1 MVGDNVAAAAAAAA
15 AALAVLLGP
24 AVSRDQTN
32 KKVRH
37 KGMHRQA
44 TNLFFVAVLDVGKA
58 FRFLGGSDVGAGVAR
73 GLEVFAFVVLLLP
86 NTLLI
91 ARSAACPLLAVLL
104 FSTFRRLDGGLPP
117 LVVAAP
123 EMPRPTGVAAASAV
137 FRDLLPPPCDFF
149 VFSGFCLLCSWSSAS
164 ES

>member
-1 MVGDNVAAAAAAAA
+1 MWLQRRRQRRRRWQFYYDR
-15 AALAVLLGP
+15 LAEIK
-24 AVSRDQTN
+24 QTRRYDT
-32 KKVRH
+32 KACIVKLR
-37 KGMHRQA
+37 
-44 TNLFFVAVLDVGKA
+44 TNLFFAAVLDVGKA

-117 LVVAAP
+117 FVVAAP